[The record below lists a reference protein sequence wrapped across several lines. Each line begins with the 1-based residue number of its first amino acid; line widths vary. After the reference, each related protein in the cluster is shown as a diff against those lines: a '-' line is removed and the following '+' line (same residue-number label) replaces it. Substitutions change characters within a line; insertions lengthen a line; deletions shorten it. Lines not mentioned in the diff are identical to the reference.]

1 MPLYKI
7 KDNNDIPV
15 FDKSHLRIIWS
26 RVIMHA
32 NVFHMENGV
41 SPRIYVGME
50 AYNIINQST
59 SFSYRDINSSHYP
72 DYLGHFMGWNVF
84 LSDELDKD
92 EYVIC
97 LDEREVKMCK
107 RKYKLK
113 QITNKL
119 NATL

>member
-7 KDNNDIPV
+7 KDNSDIPV
-15 FDKSHLRIIWS
+15 IDKTHLRVIWS

-32 NVFHMENGV
+32 NVFHMENRA
-41 SPRIYVGME
+41 SPRIYVGTE
-50 AYNIINQST
+50 SFNIINQST
-59 SFSYRDINSSHYP
+59 SFSFSDINSKIP

-84 LSDELDKD
+84 LSDELNKD
-92 EYVIC
+92 EYVLG

-107 RKYKLK
+107 RKVKLK
-113 QITNKL
+113 QIITKL